1 MKNNNNNTI
10 EISISDRLVNTIQI
24 INIIIIFIGLIG
36 HILTI
41 FVFSKRKFRI
51 NPSNIFLLYLAFIDA
66 LILILYSFEELLINK
81 SLFSL
86 INIKI
91 SLISC
96 IFLVYLKYALRS
108 ISSFIVLTFTIH
120 RLLVVSYP
128 LEQKYQSK
136 KTAWHLVKLITI
148 TSLILNGWLPFFM
161 EKNETDFN
169 SCSVK
174 LNLFILYS
182 YIILFN
188 ISLTILLPIII
199 IIIINTMIILKIK
212 SNNNNLTINKS
223 NLLKNKLEKKRKNI
237 QKLSNYDYYLRI
249 KPIYLNSCQMVQKL
263 TINNNNNSSKKVS
276 KKLTKTLL
284 IISFSYVF
292 LNLPYFLIR
301 FSLTLSVIFS
311 FNYDSIYVFSALYIS
326 QILFF
331 LNYSI
336 HFYIYLLCGSF
347 FCNQLKFGEFPFFV
361 CFEFIISIKY
371 LILLNL
377 IKLINAKIFH
387 I

>member
-1 MKNNNNNTI
+1 MKNNNTI

-24 INIIIIFIGLIG
+24 INIIIIIIGLIG

-41 FVFSKRKFRI
+41 FVFSKRKFLI

-96 IFLVYLKYALRS
+96 ILLVYLKYALRS

-161 EKNETDFN
+161 EKNETEFN

-212 SNNNNLTINKS
+212 ANNNNNNNLTKNKS

-263 TINNNNNSSKKVS
+263 TINNNNNNSSKKIS

-347 FCNQLKFGEFPFFV
+347 FSNQLKFGKFPFFFV
-361 CFEFIISIKY
+361 SI
-371 LILLNL
+371 N
-377 IKLINAKIFH
+377 
-387 I
+387 

>member
-1 MKNNNNNTI
+1 MNNNNTI
-10 EISISDRLVNTIQI
+10 EISVSDQLVNTIRI
-24 INIIIIFIGLIG
+24 INIIIIIIGLIG

-96 IFLVYLKYALRS
+96 IFLVYLKYSLRS

-120 RLLVVSYP
+120 RLLIVSYP

-136 KTAWHLVKLITI
+136 KTAWNLIKLITI
-148 TSLILNGWLPFFM
+148 TSLIINGWLPFFM

-182 YIILFN
+182 YVILFN

-199 IIIINTMIILKIK
+199 IIIINTMIICKIK
-212 SNNNNLTINKS
+212 SNNNNNNLTKNKS

-249 KPIYLNSCQMVQKL
+249 KPIYLNSCQMVKKL
-263 TINNNNNSSKKVS
+263 THSNNNNSSKKIS

-336 HFYIYLLCGSF
+336 HFYIYLLFGSF
-347 FCNQLKFGEFPFFV
+347 FCNQLKFGKFPFFV
-361 CFEFIISIKY
+361 VSFM
-371 LILLNL
+371 
-377 IKLINAKIFH
+377 
-387 I
+387 